1 MPYFNEHLRSKLPKS
16 GTNIFTSMSQ
26 LSNKHNAVNLSQGF
40 PDFDVDPILIKTVQK
55 YFDKSYHQYAPMHG
69 VYKLREQISK
79 KTEKLYS
86 NYYHE
91 EHEINITSGATQAIY
106 TAISALI
113 REDDEVILF
122 TPAFDCYQPAIE
134 LNGGKPVFV
143 QLKAPDFSINWEEV
157 KKLITHRTKMIII
170 NSPNNPT
177 GKILSVEDLKE
188 LQKITSDSNILILS
202 DEVYEHLVFDN
213 EKHNSV
219 CKLPELAN
227 RSIVVFSFGKTFHV
241 TGWKLGYVLAPKN
254 IMREI
259 RKVHQFSIF
268 SSNHPLQM
276 ALAEYIEN
284 EENYLKLNDF
294 YQQKRDLFLSIIKAS
309 RFEPLNCQGTYFQ
322 LLKYNK
328 ICDLNDLAM
337 AKELIIKNGIA
348 SIPISVFYHA
358 NLDQK
363 ILRFCFAKTMETLKR
378 AGEILIKI

>member
-40 PDFDVDPILIKTVQK
+40 PDFDVDPVLIKTVQK

-157 KKLITHRTKMIII
+157 KKIITHRTKMIII

-284 EENYLKLNDF
+284 EDNYLKLNDF

-337 AKELIIKNGIA
+337 AKELIVNNGIA

>member
-177 GKILSVEDLKE
+177 GKILSAEDLKE

-322 LLKYNK
+322 LLKYEK
-328 ICDLNDLAM
+328 ICELNDLAM
-337 AKELIIKNGIA
+337 AKELIVNNGIA

>member
-26 LSNKHNAVNLSQGF
+26 LSNEHNAVNLSQGF
-40 PDFDVDPILIKTVQK
+40 PDFDVDPVLIKTVQK

-91 EHEINITSGATQAIY
+91 EYEINITSGATQAIY

-213 EKHNSV
+213 ENHNSV

-284 EENYLKLNDF
+284 EDNYLKLNDF
-294 YQQKRDLFLSIIKAS
+294 YQQKRDLFLSLIKAS

-337 AKELIIKNGIA
+337 AKELIINNGIA

>member
-40 PDFDVDPILIKTVQK
+40 PDFDVDPVLIKTVQK

-177 GKILSVEDLKE
+177 GKILSAEDLKE

>member
-177 GKILSVEDLKE
+177 GKILSAEDLKE

-294 YQQKRDLFLSIIKAS
+294 YQQKRDLFLSIIEAS

>member
-40 PDFDVDPILIKTVQK
+40 PDFDVDPVLIKTVQK

-157 KKLITHRTKMIII
+157 KKVITHRTKMIII

-284 EENYLKLNDF
+284 EDNYLKLNDF

-328 ICDLNDLAM
+328 ICELNDLAM
-337 AKELIIKNGIA
+337 AKELIINNGIA

>member
-40 PDFDVDPILIKTVQK
+40 PDFDVDPVLIKTVQK

-106 TAISALI
+106 TSISALI

-157 KKLITHRTKMIII
+157 KKVITHRTKMIII

-213 EKHNSV
+213 ENHNSV

-284 EENYLKLNDF
+284 EDNYLKLNDF

-328 ICDLNDLAM
+328 ICELNDLAM
-337 AKELIIKNGIA
+337 AKELIINNGIA

>member
-177 GKILSVEDLKE
+177 GKILSAEDLKE

>member
-26 LSNKHNAVNLSQGF
+26 LSNEHNAVNLSQGF
-40 PDFDVDPILIKTVQK
+40 PDFDVDPVLIKTVQK

-157 KKLITHRTKMIII
+157 KKIITHRTKMIII

-284 EENYLKLNDF
+284 EDNYLKLNDF

-328 ICDLNDLAM
+328 ICNLNDLAM
-337 AKELIIKNGIA
+337 AKELIINNGIA

>member
-26 LSNKHNAVNLSQGF
+26 LSNEHNAVNLSQGF
-40 PDFDVDPILIKTVQK
+40 PDFDVDPVLIKTVQK

-157 KKLITHRTKMIII
+157 KKIITHRTKMIII

-284 EENYLKLNDF
+284 EDNYLKLNDF

>member
-134 LNGGKPVFV
+134 LKGGKPVFV

-284 EENYLKLNDF
+284 EDNYLKLNDF

-337 AKELIIKNGIA
+337 AKELIINNGIA

>member
-40 PDFDVDPILIKTVQK
+40 PDFDVDPVLIKTVQK

-157 KKLITHRTKMIII
+157 KKVITHRTKMIII

-213 EKHNSV
+213 ENHNSV

-284 EENYLKLNDF
+284 EDNYLKLNDF

-328 ICDLNDLAM
+328 ICELNDLEM
-337 AKELIIKNGIA
+337 AKELIINNGIA

>member
-26 LSNKHNAVNLSQGF
+26 LSNEHNAVNLSQGF
-40 PDFDVDPILIKTVQK
+40 PDFDVDPVLIKTVQK

-157 KKLITHRTKMIII
+157 KKIITHRTKMIII

>member
-40 PDFDVDPILIKTVQK
+40 PDFDVDPVLIKTVQK

-157 KKLITHRTKMIII
+157 KKIITHRTKMIII

-284 EENYLKLNDF
+284 EDNYLKLNDF

-328 ICDLNDLAM
+328 ICELNDLAM
-337 AKELIIKNGIA
+337 AKELIINNGIA